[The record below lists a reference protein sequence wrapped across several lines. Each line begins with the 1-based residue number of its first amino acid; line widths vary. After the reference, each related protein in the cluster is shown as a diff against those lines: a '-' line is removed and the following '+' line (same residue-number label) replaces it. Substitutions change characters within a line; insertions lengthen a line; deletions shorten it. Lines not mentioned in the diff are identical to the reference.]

1 MFYIVICDDDKGICA
16 QVEDILLDYSR
27 KLCLKLEIDVVYSGE
42 SLLTLLKE
50 DSPIDLIFLDIE
62 MGAINGVEVGTHIRT
77 VLRNHRI
84 EIVYVSGRNDYDRQL
99 FDVQPL
105 HFIAKP
111 ISASAVIADLKLAME
126 RANRTIEQFVYK
138 KGSEERSFSVCELI
152 YFESIGRT
160 MRIVTTSG
168 EDTFYGSME
177 DVAIAVSKHQ
187 FLQPHRSYLVNY
199 NHIKQLRYTEVVM
212 SNGDVII
219 ISRSK
224 RKEIRNLQI

>member
-42 SLLTLLKE
+42 SILTLLKE

-62 MGAINGVEVGTHIRT
+62 MGGINGVEVGTYIRT

-126 RANRTIEQFVYK
+126 RANRTIDQFVYK
-138 KGSEERSFSVCELI
+138 KGSEERGFPVHEII
-152 YFESIGRT
+152 YFE
-160 MRIVTTSG
+160 
-168 EDTFYGSME
+168 
-177 DVAIAVSKHQ
+177 
-187 FLQPHRSYLVNY
+187 
-199 NHIKQLRYTEVVM
+199 
-212 SNGDVII
+212 
-219 ISRSK
+219 
-224 RKEIRNLQI
+224 